1 MNHLKIYEEITKIIK
16 LSDVMDSGNMSAT
29 YHVNKSKGLFTYIKE
44 KGLFRLI
51 DIDNKE
57 SIPRNVVWFKPEKA
71 DKYNEVAV
79 KIMKLEEEQENIL
92 NENDI

>member
-1 MNHLKIYEEITKIIK
+1 MKHLKIYEHEYKSVN
-16 LSDVMDSGNMSAT
+16 LSDVIGSGNMSAT
-29 YHVNKSKGLFTYIKE
+29 YHVNKSKGLFPYVKE
-44 KGLFRLI
+44 KGIFRII

-57 SIPRNVVWFKPEKA
+57 SIPRNAVWFKPEKA